1 MKKRHKILISITVL
15 TTAIVLGLNYSGFCF
30 REFKYLSDDE
40 ILKNYLDSAAI
51 KKIMYDDYGGIPP
64 EFYFIKENPTN
75 YEIIRTLKHIVN
87 NDIDKTVKTRPFSYM
102 GEPREEVTTESL
114 NIFEALKKYYTI
126 EDITYKVDAGDKWEN
141 GKYIY
146 RYADVPINQAFIMLS
161 QNFFIYI
168 YGKDAFSINEKRKLH
183 MRYFTYINST
193 NNYTEYDIIDGKR
206 ADKGYTH
213 DSLSRFIERIN
224 EYYKNYK
231 DITKK
236 SEQSFIEIN
245 NCGIAE
251 DRL

>member
-1 MKKRHKILISITVL
+1 
-15 TTAIVLGLNYSGFCF
+15 
-30 REFKYLSDDE
+30 
-40 ILKNYLDSAAI
+40 
-51 KKIMYDDYGGIPP
+51 MYDDYGGIPP

-146 RYADVPINQAFIMLS
+146 RYADVPINQALIVADDDMYM
-161 QNFFIYI
+161 IDI
-168 YGKDAFSINEKRKLH
+168 YGKDAFSINEKKLH
-183 MRYFTYINST
+183 MTYFPYKNYSS
-193 NNYTEYDIIDGKR
+193 NYTEYDIIDGKR
-206 ADKGYTH
+206 ADKGYTYNG
-213 DSLSRFIERIN
+213 LSEIIKDIN

-231 DITKK
+231 DIENKWL
-236 SEQSFIEIN
+236 FIEIN